1 MKTNSHF
8 NHTSPV
14 QFHEHVT
21 DLHESKKETTWQHA
35 HLVLRILCMSYH
47 NPLAKKIMPLKASQN
62 HRWGKSDDTKLNE
75 LINQGAINPD
85 DRSRDAIK
93 AIHAHWAHK
102 PYKTFAELIRK
113 KLRDICQGQIL
124 EGARGKSFEVS
135 FF

>member
-1 MKTNSHF
+1 
-8 NHTSPV
+8 
-14 QFHEHVT
+14 
-21 DLHESKKETTWQHA
+21 
-35 HLVLRILCMSYH
+35 
-47 NPLAKKIMPLKASQN
+47 MPLKASQN
-62 HRWGKSDDTKLNE
+62 HRWGKSVNAKLNE
-75 LINQGAINPD
+75 LINHGAVNLD